1 MATTATTMVG
11 GAASDKGFVLPLYS
25 KCLLSRRVTV
35 NFAAIGNGQ
44 SVKGILLRHIRDQ
57 VENKCTIEGFVH
69 PNTCNLISFSG
80 GTTSGSN
87 VRFDVVFECDVCSPS
102 EGSMISCIAKNITH
116 AGIRAMI
123 DSNVTPVVIYVARDH
138 HFKDEYFES
147 IVAGDTIRV
156 KVIGQRFE
164 LNDKHVSIIGE
175 LVKPE
180 SGAVAIPAKRQH
192 QQQQYRA
199 TAASAAAAAAASVST
214 TADSKAS
221 AIEARNADI
230 ELLKMIRKNPNASDA
245 DIKLA
250 DDIEEEHSDF
260 LLEEEVR
267 KNPNYMKN
275 APEID

>member
-1 MATTATTMVG
+1 MVG
-11 GAASDKGFVLPLYS
+11 GASDKGFVLPLYS

-44 SVKGILLRHIRDQ
+44 SVKNILLRHIRDQ

-87 VRFDVVFECDVCSPS
+87 IRFDVVFECDVCSPS

-147 IVAGDTIRV
+147 IVVGDTIRV

-175 LVKPE
+175 LVKPD

-192 QQQQYRA
+192 QHQHQHQHQQHR
-199 TAASAAAAAAASVST
+199 ASAASAAASVST
-214 TADSKAS
+214 TPDSKESS

-230 ELLKMIRKNPNASDA
+230 ELIRMIRKNPNASHA
-245 DIKLA
+245 DISLA
-250 DDIEEEHSDF
+250 DQLELEHSEF
-260 LLEEEVR
+260 LFDGKVR
-267 KNPNYMKN
+267 KNPPNDMKN
-275 APEID
+275 IPEID